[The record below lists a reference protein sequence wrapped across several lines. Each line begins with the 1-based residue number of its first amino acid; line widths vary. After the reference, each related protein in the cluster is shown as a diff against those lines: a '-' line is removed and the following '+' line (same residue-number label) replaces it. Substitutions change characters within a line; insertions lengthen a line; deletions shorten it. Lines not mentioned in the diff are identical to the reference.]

1 MRKLNIDAKKLKAKS
16 ASPRTGPTFM
26 THRHVLKTIAK
37 GKLCF
42 RAVVRERNSRKK
54 VYLGT
59 TASVKEAADLA
70 AEYLRTP
77 VEDLSRKKAW
87 RESAEESCGRVSAL
101 LKAFQG
107 WVPADLAS
115 SIEFRRAS
123 GHMQEQAPAAY
134 VAGLFGKEAPW
145 KRALANVWAHHV

>member
-1 MRKLNIDAKKLKAKS
+1 MRKLNVDAKKLKAKS

-77 VEDLSRKKAW
+77 VEDLSRKQH
-87 RESAEESCGRVSAL
+87 G
-101 LKAFQG
+101 
-107 WVPADLAS
+107 AS
-115 SIEFRRAS
+115 RPRNL
-123 GHMQEQAPAAY
+123 
-134 VAGLFGKEAPW
+134 VAGSA
-145 KRALANVWAHHV
+145 RC